1 MDDTTTIDFELQ
13 APQSNSAILIQP
25 GTNFRLIG
33 LEYVM
38 KDRQTEWETKA
49 TKLGLRLFNP
59 EHKLVTAM
67 SSIYKALEELASARE
82 RPLDYDQKYYDL
94 TKAQSALTSA
104 KANSQLSP
112 EDENQLAIDEGNVV
126 FTVFAHIATR
136 SGYLNSMV
144 DFGPCRTKSKAYF
157 EGFVSGL
164 SQVSCPRL
172 QPCKANHL

>member
-1 MDDTTTIDFELQ
+1 MDTTTIFTHE
-13 APQSNSAILIQP
+13 APQSNSVIVTRLKAVSDLNRLKDVMHAEHIEWDTKV
-25 GTNFRLIG
+25 TNSGSRFFDPKR
-33 LEYVM
+33 
-38 KDRQTEWETKA
+38 
-49 TKLGLRLFNP
+49 KLA
-59 EHKLVTAM
+59 TAM
-67 SSIYKALEELASARE
+67 SEVYKALEELASAE
-82 RPLDYDQKYYDL
+82 ETPWDYDQKYRDL

-104 KANSQLSP
+104 KANSQLGP

-157 EGFVSGL
+157 KGFVSWL
-164 SQVSCPRL
+164 LQVSCPRL